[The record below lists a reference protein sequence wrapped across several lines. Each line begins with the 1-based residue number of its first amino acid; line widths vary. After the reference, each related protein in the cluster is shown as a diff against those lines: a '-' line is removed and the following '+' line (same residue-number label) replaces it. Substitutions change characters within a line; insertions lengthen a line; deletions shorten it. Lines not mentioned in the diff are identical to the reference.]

1 MKETIVVAIT
11 MLALMIG
18 QAADAANVVT
28 GRVVGVADGD
38 TITVLDDTKTQH
50 RIRLVG
56 IDAPESGQPFG
67 QASKQSL
74 SKMVYGKEVSVLWEK
89 QDRYGRILGKVV
101 HPSWGD
107 VNLAQ
112 VKAGMAWHYKRYM
125 ADQSAEDR
133 MLYANE
139 ETSARQTRK
148 GLWADNNPTPPWDW
162 RKANR

>member
-1 MKETIVVAIT
+1 
-11 MLALMIG
+11 
-18 QAADAANVVT
+18 
-28 GRVVGVADGD
+28 
-38 TITVLDDTKTQH
+38 
-50 RIRLVG
+50 
-56 IDAPESGQPFG
+56 
-67 QASKQSL
+67 
-74 SKMVYGKEVSVLWEK
+74 MVN
-89 QDRYGRILGKVV
+89 
-101 HPSWGD
+101 PSWGD

-148 GLWADNNPTPPWDW
+148 GLWADTNQVPPWDW